1 MSVRSR
7 ARFADVVRRTP
18 IDLALACQ
26 LIAAEADPDAETADV
41 AGALDRLAD
50 EARPLLAARL
60 AATRSDRASTGQAG
74 GEASTGQ
81 AGGEAAGR
89 AGGGAAERAEGEG
102 AERAPVPDPLDAA
115 ATLHESLG
123 LRAGFAGLE
132 GDYDDL
138 RSSLLPA
145 VLRRRHGLPIILSVI
160 WLEVAARLD
169 VPAYPVGLP
178 GHMVVAI
185 GTPRENVL
193 VDPFVGGR
201 RITVHDA
208 AARVRAAG
216 VPFSRTQLAPMSS
229 EDLLARVLG
238 NIRVLAA
245 RADATVTRLWAVE
258 LSLLLPHHP
267 ASLRR
272 ERGELRIRR
281 GDFLGG
287 ARDLVTFADAVE
299 VAEPTAAAAAR
310 AAAIAARARLN

>member
-1 MSVRSR
+1 MSARSR

-26 LIAAEADPDAETADV
+26 LIAAEAEPDAEAADLL
-41 AGALDRLAD
+41 GALDRLAD
-50 EARPLLAARL
+50 EARPVLAAKTTR
-60 AATRSDRASTGQAG
+60 ATASGATPGGSAG
-74 GEASTGQ
+74 EL
-81 AGGEAAGR
+81 
-89 AGGGAAERAEGEG
+89 GGG
-102 AERAPVPDPLDAA
+102 PDPMDVAEA
-115 ATLHESLG
+115 LHEALG
-123 LRAGFAGLE
+123 QRAGFAGLSS
-132 GDYDDL
+132 DYDDL
-138 RSSLLPA
+138 RASLLPS
-145 VLRRRHGLPIILSVI
+145 VLRRRHGLPIVLSVI
-160 WLEVAARLD
+160 WLDVASRLG

-178 GHMVVAI
+178 GHVVVAL

-193 VDPFVGGR
+193 VDPFAGGR

-216 VPFSRTQLAPMSS
+216 VPFSRAQLAPMSF

-245 RADATVTRLWAVE
+245 RTDATATRLWAVE

-272 ERGELRIRR
+272 ERGELLIRR
-281 GDFLGG
+281 GEFLSG
-287 ARDLVTFADAVE
+287 AHDLVTFADAVE

-310 AAAIAARARLN
+310 SAAISARARLN

>member
-1 MSVRSR
+1 MSARSR
-7 ARFADVVRRTP
+7 ARFAEVVRRTP

-26 LIAAEADPDAETADV
+26 LIAAEADPSAEHADV
-41 AGALDRLAD
+41 AGTLDRLAA
-50 EARPLLAARL
+50 EARPVLAARV
-60 AATRSDRASTGQAG
+60 AAAGATGPAGVAG
-74 GEASTGQ
+74 GVAGL
-81 AGGEAAGR
+81 AGGRSEPVTGAR
-89 AGGGAAERAEGEG
+89 APAPAVAAEALR
-102 AERAPVPDPLDAA
+102 
-115 ATLHESLG
+115 ESLG
-123 LRAGFAGLE
+123 LRAGFAGSE
-132 GDYDDL
+132 EDYDDL

-145 VLRRRHGLPIILSVI
+145 VLLRRRGLPIMLSVV
-160 WLEVAARLD
+160 WLEVAARLGI
-169 VPAYPVGLP
+169 PAYPVGLP

-185 GTPRENVL
+185 GTPQDNVL
-193 VDPFVGGR
+193 VDPFAGGR
-201 RITVHDA
+201 LITVHDA

-216 VPFSRTQLAPMSS
+216 MPFSRTQLAPMSP

-245 RADATVTRLWAVE
+245 RADAVGVRLWAVE

-287 ARDLVTFADAVE
+287 ARDLTTFADAVDA
-299 VAEPTAAAAAR
+299 AEPAAAAAAR

>member
-1 MSVRSR
+1 MSARSR
-7 ARFADVVRRTP
+7 ARFTDVVRRTP

-26 LIAAEADPDAETADV
+26 LIAAEADPEAETADV
-41 AGALDRLAD
+41 PGALDRLTD
-50 EARPLLAARL
+50 EARPVLAAKVSRAR
-60 AATRSDRASTGQAG
+60 AAGGQAG
-74 GEASTGQ
+74 DTMATSE
-81 AGGEAAGR
+81 
-89 AGGGAAERAEGEG
+89 
-102 AERAPVPDPLDAA
+102 PLDAA
-115 ATLHESLG
+115 EALHESLG
-123 LRAGFAGLE
+123 LRGGYSGLQ

-138 RSSLLPA
+138 RSSLLPE
-145 VLRRRHGLPIILSVI
+145 VLRRRHGLPILLSVI
-160 WLEVAARLD
+160 WLEVAARLG

-193 VDPFVGGR
+193 VDPFAGGR

-216 VPFSRTQLAPMSS
+216 VPFSRAQLAPMNR

-245 RADATVTRLWAVE
+245 RADSTSTRLWAVE

-281 GDFLGG
+281 GDYLGG
-287 ARDLVTFADAVE
+287 ARDLANFADAVDA
-299 VAEPTAAAAAR
+299 AEPTAAAAAR
-310 AAAIAARARLN
+310 AAARAARSRLN